1 MIKRSFQFLF
11 LLPLL
16 FASCYRVPDTIEPKI
31 SSSVEERYIQNL
43 KSPFT
48 HLSLDE
54 KSSDWG
60 REYAIALAFAK
71 DLDFYRA
78 ISTFKR
84 AEILIPSD
92 NKRKLEIAYYIT
104 YCYYLGKKYE
114 EAIYY
119 FERTDLHHVDRS
131 FSAYHDLLLLLYEC
145 YLELGEVEKAQ
156 KIQELIAIAYPETEE
171 HISLYTAL
179 MEGDIEKE
187 KSFAHKDQFQ
197 NLNPMLTAFERNK
210 KSVFGAQA
218 LNAVLPG
225 AGYLYV
231 GLKKSALTAF
241 LLNSLFIFA
250 SYEFFTHGYIA
261 AGVITTSFEMGWYFG
276 GIYGAGEQ
284 AKYYNER
291 IYENLA
297 SPMMNRDRL
306 FPVLQLRYAF

>member
-1 MIKRSFQFLF
+1 MIKNLLF
-11 LLPLL
+11 LIPL
-16 FASCYRVPDTIEPKI
+16 FICSCYRVPDTIEPKI

-43 KSPFT
+43 RSPFS
-48 HLSLDE
+48 SLTSDE
-54 KSSDWG
+54 KTSDWG
-60 REYAIALAFAK
+60 KEYLIGLAFAK

-84 AEILIPSD
+84 AEILIPTED
-92 NKRKLEIAYYIT
+92 KRKLEIAYYIT

-145 YLELGEVEKAQ
+145 YLELGEVEKAA
-156 KIQELIAIAYPETEE
+156 KIQELIGVAYPETETQ
-171 HISLYTAL
+171 ISLYSAL
-179 MEGDIEKE
+179 MEGDLDKE
-187 KSFAHKDQFQ
+187 RTFACKEGFQ
-197 NLNPMLTAFERNK
+197 NLNPMLKEFERNK

-218 LNAVLPG
+218 LNALIPG

-241 LLNSLFIFA
+241 LLNSLFIYA
-250 SYEFFTHGYIA
+250 SYEFFKHGYIA
-261 AGVITTSFEMGWYFG
+261 AGAITTSFEMGWYFG

-291 IYENLA
+291 VYENLA
-297 SPMMNRDRL
+297 SPMMNKDRL
-306 FPVLQLRYAF
+306 FPVLMLKYAF

>member
-1 MIKRSFQFLF
+1 MINRLLLLLTCLF
-11 LLPLL
+11 
-16 FASCYRVPDTIEPKI
+16 FSCYRVPDTIEPKI

-43 KSPFT
+43 RSPFST
-48 HLSLDE
+48 LTNEE
-54 KSSDWG
+54 KSTDWG
-60 REYAIALAFAK
+60 KEYVIGLAFAK

-84 AEILIPSD
+84 AEILIPTED
-92 NKRKLEIAYYIT
+92 KRRLEIAYYIT

-145 YLELGEVEKAQ
+145 YLELGEVEKAS
-156 KIQELIAIAYPETEE
+156 KIQELIGIAYPETESQ
-171 HISLYTAL
+171 ISLYAAL
-179 MEGDIEKE
+179 MEGDLEKE
-187 KSFAHKDQFQ
+187 RSFATKDGFQ
-197 NLNPMLTAFERNK
+197 NLNPMLKEFERNK

-218 LNAVLPG
+218 LNALVPG

-250 SYEFFTHGYIA
+250 SYEFFKHGYIA
-261 AGVITTSFEMGWYFG
+261 AGAITTSFEMGWYFG

-291 IYENLA
+291 VYENLA

-306 FPVLQLRYAF
+306 FPVLMLKYAF

>member
-1 MIKRSFQFLF
+1 MIKRFLF
-11 LLPLL
+11 LLPFL
-16 FASCYRVPDTIEPKI
+16 FFSCYRVPDTIEPKI
-31 SSSVEERYIQNL
+31 SSSVEERYIQTL
-43 KSPFT
+43 KSPFS
-48 HLSLDE
+48 SLTNEE
-54 KSSDWG
+54 KTTDWG
-60 REYAIALAFAK
+60 KEYAIGLAFAK

-84 AEILIPSD
+84 AEILIPTD
-92 NKRKLEIAYYIT
+92 DKRKLEIAYYIT

-145 YLELGEVEKAQ
+145 YLELGEVEKAS
-156 KIQELIAIAYPETEE
+156 KIQELIGIAYPETES
-171 HISLYTAL
+171 HISLYAAL
-179 MEGDIEKE
+179 MEGDLEKE
-187 KSFAHKDQFQ
+187 RSFAMKEGFQ
-197 NLNPMLTAFERNK
+197 NLNPMLKEFERNK

-218 LNAVLPG
+218 LNALIPG

-250 SYEFFTHGYIA
+250 SYEFFKHGYIA
-261 AGVITTSFEMGWYFG
+261 AGAITTSFEMGWYFG

-291 IYENLA
+291 VYENLA
-297 SPMMNRDRL
+297 SPMMNRDKL
-306 FPVLQLRYAF
+306 FPVLMLKYAF